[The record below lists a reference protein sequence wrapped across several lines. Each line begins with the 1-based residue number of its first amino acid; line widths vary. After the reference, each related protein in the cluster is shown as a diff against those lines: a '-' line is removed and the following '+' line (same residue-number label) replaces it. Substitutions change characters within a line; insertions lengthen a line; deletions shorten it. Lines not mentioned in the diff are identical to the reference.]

1 VFVYL
6 LSPLVPN
13 PNNVTVTADD
23 TQIVGQS
30 LILECSGIVVR
41 GVTSRVDIVWSSNGV
56 ILNNIIG
63 VNGTPSQD
71 NLPVYTAT
79 HNLQLNTDDE
89 DKTYQ
94 CEIIIT
100 SDPPAMSADNI
111 TLDVT
116 GKHISTV

>member
-1 VFVYL
+1 M

-13 PNNVTVTADD
+13 PNNVTVTTSG

-30 LILECSGIVVR
+30 LVLECTGIIVR
-41 GVTSRVDIVWSSNGV
+41 GVTSRVDIVWSSNDV
-56 ILNNIIG
+56 TLNNISG
-63 VNGTPSQD
+63 VNGTLSQD

-89 DKTYQ
+89 NRTYQ
-94 CEIIIT
+94 CEIIIN
-100 SDPPAMSADNI
+100 SDPPAMSADDI